1 MGHLSLE
8 NGMFR
13 LASFFAVACLTLA
26 ATALLTA
33 RYRAEEK
40 PESENDSNAEPG
52 NRLAGLGA
60 ERAVPFHARF
70 SLN

>member
-1 MGHLSLE
+1 
-8 NGMFR
+8 MFR
-13 LASFFAVACLTLA
+13 LASVFAVACLTLA

-33 RYRAEEK
+33 RPRAQEK
-40 PESENDSNAEPG
+40 PQRENDSNAGTG